1 MQRWVWLLAA
11 GFIAIISVLALRGVV
26 FRSVSRVRIAEYLGL
41 DEDATEWDDG
51 VSRGLLGRWL
61 ALAGYRSPRA
71 GGVFLSLTGA
81 TTLLGLLL
89 MFFISRSALIDFAI
103 GALGNIPGA
112 VGEIFVPVVRFGP
125 WILVMILGFAPC
137 AVVRARR
144 RRIVREVEQDL
155 PLVLELLAT
164 LGESGMGFDAAIARI
179 VDSQPANRP
188 LMIELRNFQRET
200 LTGRPRVESLRRLA
214 KRLDVQS
221 LTIFISAIVHAEQ
234 VGSGIS
240 DVLRRQ
246 ADDVRDRRRDRAEPR
261 AIAPHQS
268 LVPPGHLLPAGDL
281 RLHARAGLRAVLPV
295 RRVDTQPEV
304 ITVTDCW
311 RLVERSSG
319 RSIVDR
325 LEVADRYWRRLLGL
339 QFRPRPPTGFGLLLI
354 PCSSIHTCF
363 MRFPIDIIVL
373 DRNGRAIEVRHA
385 VRPWRVVLLPR
396 QTSALVELPSGGE
409 RGKVEIG
416 AMLRLEVPENGGR
429 RVSRTLAAWCNELAT
444 S

>member
-41 DEDATEWDDG
+41 DEDATEWDDE

-61 ALAGYRSPRA
+61 ALAGYRPPRA

-89 MFFISRSALIDFAI
+89 MFFISRSPLIDFAI

-164 LGESGMGFDAAIARI
+164 LGECGMGFDAAIARI

-188 LMIELRNFQRET
+188 LVTELRNFQRET

-221 LTIFISAIVHAEQ
+221 LTIFISAVVHSEQ
-234 VGSGIS
+234 IGSGIS

-246 ADDVRDRRRDRAEPR
+246 ADDVRDRRRDRAMNL
-261 AIAPHQS
+261 AQS
-268 LVPPGHLLPAGDL
+268 LPIKVLFPLVICFLPAIF
-281 RLHARAGLRAVLPV
+281 VLTLGPV
-295 RRVDTQPEV
+295 FVQFFQFAE
-304 ITVTDCW
+304 
-311 RLVERSSG
+311 
-319 RSIVDR
+319 SI
-325 LEVADRYWRRLLGL
+325 LNRRLL
-339 QFRPRPPTGFGLLLI
+339 Q
-354 PCSSIHTCF
+354 
-363 MRFPIDIIVL
+363 
-373 DRNGRAIEVRHA
+373 
-385 VRPWRVVLLPR
+385 
-396 QTSALVELPSGGE
+396 
-409 RGKVEIG
+409 
-416 AMLRLEVPENGGR
+416 
-429 RVSRTLAAWCNELAT
+429 
-444 S
+444 

>member
-26 FRSVSRVRIAEYLGL
+26 LRSVSRVRIAEYLGL
-41 DEDATEWDDG
+41 DEDATEWDDE

-164 LGESGMGFDAAIARI
+164 LGECRHGVRRCD
-179 VDSQPANRP
+179 RP
-188 LMIELRNFQRET
+188 N
-200 LTGRPRVESLRRLA
+200 RRLA
-214 KRLDVQS
+214 ARQQATDDRASEFPARDLDRATTRRVAATAGKAPRRPIIDNLHLGHRPRRTGRLGHLRCASSPGRRRSRSPPRSRMNLAQS
-221 LTIFISAIVHAEQ
+221 LPIK
-234 VGSGIS
+234 
-240 DVLRRQ
+240 VLF
-246 ADDVRDRRRDRAEPR
+246 P
-261 AIAPHQS
+261 
-268 LVPPGHLLPAGDL
+268 LVICFLPAIFVFTLG
-281 RLHARAGLRAVLPV
+281 PV
-295 RRVDTQPEV
+295 FVQFFQFAE
-304 ITVTDCW
+304 
-311 RLVERSSG
+311 
-319 RSIVDR
+319 SI
-325 LEVADRYWRRLLGL
+325 LNRRLL
-339 QFRPRPPTGFGLLLI
+339 R
-354 PCSSIHTCF
+354 
-363 MRFPIDIIVL
+363 
-373 DRNGRAIEVRHA
+373 
-385 VRPWRVVLLPR
+385 
-396 QTSALVELPSGGE
+396 
-409 RGKVEIG
+409 
-416 AMLRLEVPENGGR
+416 
-429 RVSRTLAAWCNELAT
+429 
-444 S
+444 